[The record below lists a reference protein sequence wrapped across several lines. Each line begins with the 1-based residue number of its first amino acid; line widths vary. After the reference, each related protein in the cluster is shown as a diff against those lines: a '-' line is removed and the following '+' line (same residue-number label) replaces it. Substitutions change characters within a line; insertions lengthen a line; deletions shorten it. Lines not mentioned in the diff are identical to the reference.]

1 MDNGCLELHK
11 VRIPRSY
18 LGMRFTRVEKG
29 GAYTTVA
36 GAHPKAAYITMMQVR
51 HLKHLN
57 KHMFKY

>member
-11 VRIPRSY
+11 VRIPRAN

-51 HLKHLN
+51 HLQ
-57 KHMFKY
+57 Y